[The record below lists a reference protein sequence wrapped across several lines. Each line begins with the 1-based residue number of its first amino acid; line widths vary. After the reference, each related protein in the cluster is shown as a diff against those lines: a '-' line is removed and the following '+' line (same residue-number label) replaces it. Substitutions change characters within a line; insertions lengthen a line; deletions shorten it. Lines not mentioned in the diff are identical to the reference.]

1 MKDEIDPNHQVV
13 VERLIQALRGFAHGL
28 GLDENVVRHIVN
40 RVITDMPLTPDED
53 RMAKARDWTLIASA

>member
-1 MKDEIDPNHQVV
+1 MLGLQ
-13 VERLIQALRGFAHGL
+13 GFARRL

-53 RMAKARDWTLIASA
+53 RIAKARDWMLIASA

>member
-1 MKDEIDPNHQVV
+1 MKDEIDLNHQIV
-13 VERLIQALRGFAHGL
+13 VERLIQALRVFAHGL

-53 RMAKARDWTLIASA
+53 RMAKARDWMLIASA